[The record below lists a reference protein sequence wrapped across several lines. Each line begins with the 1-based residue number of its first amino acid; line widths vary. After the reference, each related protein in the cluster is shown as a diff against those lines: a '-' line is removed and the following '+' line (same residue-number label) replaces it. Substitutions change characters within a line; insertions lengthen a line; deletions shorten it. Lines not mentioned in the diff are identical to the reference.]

1 MDEET
6 VFCSEEFQQINAEGM
21 IGLETAFPIHFS
33 SSNEITDSD
42 NGHQQI
48 VKQNKVLMR
57 N

>member
-21 IGLETAFPIHFS
+21 IGLETDFPIHFS
-33 SSNEITDSD
+33 SSNEKTDSD

-48 VKQNKVLMR
+48 VKQNKVLMG